1 MHAVTENRMAEGAR
15 PAEDVEEHIIEIV
28 SDSGEG
34 AQTCAQMFAD
44 LCTRNGNGI
53 WTVEIIPAEIEP
65 PRRSRAGAS
74 GNRIRLGSKPVTNAG
89 DFADIVVAFNEQVLY
104 SRIDAGAFHPGT
116 LVFVDQSWAV
126 DPDEQIRRKY

>member
-1 MHAVTENRMAEGAR
+1 MHSVVAESTPPPARAVQTV
-15 PAEDVEEHIIEIV
+15 DEHIIEIV

-74 GNRIRLGSKPVTNAG
+74 GNRIRLGSKPVSNDG
-89 DFADIVVAFNEQVLY
+89 NEADVVIALNEQVLY
-104 SRIDAGAFHPGT
+104 SRIDDDA
-116 LVFVDQSWAV
+116 
-126 DPDEQIRRKY
+126 